1 MQSRCL
7 HPHEIAYARE
17 IFGEAIDYG
26 AVRIARGSLLAT
38 FSAPALGNRISLQ
51 PAHFAGDSL
60 DLNET
65 GKSVLIHE
73 LAHVWQYQS
82 AGLGYIASSLGAQV
96 RAWMTTGSRRGAYD
110 WRKALHLPWPRWNA
124 EQQAQCI
131 SDYNDALRRLSAGTG
146 NSTDPETLAIAASVL
161 RRRFLQPDAD
171 AVCGAHDSVD
181 QLGAGDIRKGLLQ

>member
-1 MQSRCL
+1 MKPRRL
-7 HPHEIAYARE
+7 EPHEIAHARE

-26 AVRIARGSLLAT
+26 AVRIARGSLLAI
-38 FSAPALGNRISLQ
+38 FSATALGNRISLQ
-51 PAHFAGDSL
+51 SAHFAGDSL

-73 LAHVWQYQS
+73 LAHVWQYQTS
-82 AGLGYIASSLGAQV
+82 GFRYIASSLAAQV

-131 SDYNDALRRLSAGTG
+131 SDYNDTLRRMTAGEASAMDG
-146 NSTDPETLAIAASVL
+146 ETLAIARGVL
-161 RRRFLQPDAD
+161 GVNLL
-171 AVCGAHDSVD
+171 
-181 QLGAGDIRKGLLQ
+181 QLGADAGGGAGDRIGQLGKGDVGKSLLQ